1 MKKKFDFQ
9 SLDLYTNDSKELVQ
23 NTYLSLCCSGTITLE
38 HAILQKPCIVIY
50 KFSLLSYWILKLF
63 LLKKIRNKIGYMSI
77 ANSLLKK
84 EVLPEFLQNEAY
96 PKAII
101 KQVDLLLNNQ
111 NQYLRI
117 QSQLKDIATELHKK
131 DCFEEASLE
140 ILKLINYSIENKG
153 A

>member
-1 MKKKFDFQ
+1 
-9 SLDLYTNDSKELVQ
+9 
-23 NTYLSLCCSGTITLE
+23 
-38 HAILQKPCIVIY
+38 
-50 KFSLLSYWILKLF
+50 
-63 LLKKIRNKIGYMSI
+63 MSI